1 MTKLQNHVYDN
12 LDLKKMD
19 GSLLAFAI
27 LNNVKRIKG
36 IDEAVI
42 LHAMEFASYIH
53 RKDTRRN
60 RENLPRDNYITHPY
74 RNTLRLIRYG
84 CVSQNVLV
92 ASILH
97 DTAEDHPSEIIDEF
111 SNYVSTD
118 YEDDVE
124 KLKVTIKVIGE
135 IFGKRVA
142 ELVDGVSNVP
152 LPKGTSKALKREKY
166 AEHVLLA
173 IQDPEVFLIKFSDFV
188 DNAVGLYHNTGA
200 PDMVFHLTT
209 KYLLLVDAF
218 RKRIHHARVSNEFN
232 LTREEGY
239 DEIFAHLD
247 LGEKRLKALNEA

>member
-1 MTKLQNHVYDN
+1 MTKLQNHIYDN

-36 IDEAVI
+36 VDEAVI

-84 CVSQNVLV
+84 CTKQDVLV

-97 DTAEDHPSEIIDEF
+97 DTAEDHPAEIVDEF
-111 SNYVSTD
+111 SDYSSANYN
-118 YEDDVE
+118 DVE
-124 KLKVTIKVIGE
+124 LLRVTLEVIGGL
-135 IFGKRVA
+135 FGKRVA
-142 ELVDGVSNVP
+142 EIVDGVSNVP
-152 LPKGTSKALKREKY
+152 LPPGTSKAVKREKY

-173 IQDPEVFLIKFSDFV
+173 IEDPDVFLVKFSDFV

-200 PDMVFHLTT
+200 PEMVLHLTT
-209 KYLLLVDAF
+209 KYLLLINGF
-218 RKRIHHARVSNEFN
+218 RKRIHRAKATDEFS
-232 LTREEGY
+232 LSRQEGY

-247 LGEKRLKALNEA
+247 LGEKRLKALNKV